1 MSKRTVK
8 IVMALIA
15 AALVAILII
24 GVNFAPHKT
33 PGQRLGTEAVRIL
46 EKYKRNDLDAETA
59 SKIISGLMEKV
70 LALEEAETDAAKKPN
85 LTALW
90 LDLLYIYNKLGVNG
104 SATTYEI
111 DEAEERIRKHL

>member
-1 MSKRTVK
+1 MSKRTLK

-46 EKYKRNDLDAETA
+46 EKYEGRTIDADGATRAIAILVKKVEEE
-59 SKIISGLMEKV
+59 EK
-70 LALEEAETDAAKKPN
+70 AETDSNKKQQ
-85 LTALW
+85 LTWLW
-90 LDLLYIYNKLGVNG
+90 LDLVNIYTKLGING
-104 SATTYEI
+104 GATNTEV
-111 DEAEERIRKHL
+111 DETIQRIKSHL